1 MPLSYRPLTV
11 HRAGGRR
18 RRPRRRQREGERT
31 SKEEEKE
38 AELSNHPKCPHP
50 PSPKRIGNNENE
62 LINRPHDGSTYK
74 GDAPVVAAFRYF
86 QEGAES
92 PPRRMILFTTTLLLL
107 AGLSQQQ
114 STEDL
119 NAYVDKILK
128 EELPA
133 EKIDPPDNAWLQL
146 PHQGPPARHCSSYNR
161 LFPYRVYVGCNVTYG
176 EIKVSV
182 KSQLKYDPSRGPLS
196 WAISES
202 AGKVL
207 WPCC

>member
-1 MPLSYRPLTV
+1 M
-11 HRAGGRR
+11 
-18 RRPRRRQREGERT
+18 
-31 SKEEEKE
+31 
-38 AELSNHPKCPHP
+38 
-50 PSPKRIGNNENE
+50 
-62 LINRPHDGSTYK
+62 
-74 GDAPVVAAFRYF
+74 
-86 QEGAES
+86 
-92 PPRRMILFTTTLLLL
+92 MILFTTTLLLL

-133 EKIDPPDNAWLQL
+133 EKIDPPDHARLQL
-146 PHQGPPARHCSSYNR
+146 PHQGPPAHREREVPTLDH
-161 LFPYRVYVGCNVTYG
+161 YRVYVGCNVTYG
-176 EIKVSV
+176 EIKVQV
-182 KSQLKYDPSRGPLS
+182 KSQLKYDRNSTTVTADTTFPEVHGRLYVSAGAWKGPKARAFPKLGNFTTTFTGLDENPQTQKLRWGYYEVIRDILAVSIERTLS